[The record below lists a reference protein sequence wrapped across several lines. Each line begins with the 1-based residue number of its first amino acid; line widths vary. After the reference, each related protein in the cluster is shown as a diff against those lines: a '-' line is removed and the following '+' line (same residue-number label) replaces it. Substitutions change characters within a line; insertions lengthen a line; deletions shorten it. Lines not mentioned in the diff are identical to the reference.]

1 MKKILAVLMVM
12 ALALGSAALATEESA
27 AQPAPDPDRYSG
39 VWECDRAL
47 AEINWEE
54 EGYRVLITWGSSA
67 WECTTWEYSCHY
79 NEESGTMLSVPF
91 GSRTEWVY
99 DDNGEVTS
107 AKTVYDDGVAAFS
120 LDEEG
125 NLIWEDQKENAGE
138 GMKFIRVSDYI
149 PDPTE
154 EDAQG

>member
-1 MKKILAVLMVM
+1 M
-12 ALALGSAALATEESA
+12 
-27 AQPAPDPDRYSG
+27 
-39 VWECDRAL
+39 
-47 AEINWEE
+47 
-54 EGYRVLITWGSSA
+54 
-67 WECTTWEYSCHY
+67 
-79 NEESGTMLSVPF
+79 PF

-149 PDPTE
+149 PDPAE
-154 EDAQG
+154 KDAQG